1 MYPFSQLGR
10 THLEPTLFVSLHD
23 LNQFFMLSLNYQ
35 LDEQRSRRRQRRNN
49 RDSLEAR
56 ASRVMNKSFLRLLL
70 NTKSLNNML
79 SKDKEFFTNLNV
91 SLLVNSK
98 V

>member
-1 MYPFSQLGR
+1 
-10 THLEPTLFVSLHD
+10 
-23 LNQFFMLSLNYQ
+23 MLSLNYQ

>member
-1 MYPFSQLGR
+1 
-10 THLEPTLFVSLHD
+10 
-23 LNQFFMLSLNYQ
+23 MLSLNYQ

-70 NTKSLNNML
+70 NIKSLNNML

>member
-1 MYPFSQLGR
+1 
-10 THLEPTLFVSLHD
+10 
-23 LNQFFMLSLNYQ
+23 MLSLNYQ

-91 SLLVNSK
+91 RLLVNSK